1 MSFPRTRRAPLVAA
15 LCLVGAL
22 TAAAQTA
29 PSAHTPAPP
38 AGQRAIARQG
48 GAPALTAAPDSG
60 PPPRVALVLSG
71 GSAKGFAQ
79 IGVLEVLD
87 SLGVPID
94 LVTGTSMGAIIGGL
108 YAIGYTPR
116 DLHRLAITEDWS
128 NFFKR
133 PTNRRDQSLADKIDE
148 TRYTLIFPLER
159 ARPGLPLSVIPRQ
172 GIAQHIERLTWPAS
186 ADTDFSRFPTPYA
199 ALVTD
204 LATGDAILMQ
214 HGDVAQAMEASA
226 SVPGAFAPL
235 RLADGRRVVDG
246 AVIRNIPA
254 QDARALGANILIC
267 VDVSERIAPV
277 DSIRSLVDVLDQ
289 TVAFRVQWSN
299 LTERP
304 LCTVVVEPDISG
316 LPSVNFSQAA
326 TWIARG
332 RAATLVHAARLT
344 ALADSLRA
352 LRGGEPLP
360 PRRPLPRVDSLFVRH
375 VRWTPVSEGADELVR
390 GTNTVQDDTWVTLPR
405 VERSVSRVY
414 STGRFDQV
422 SFRMV
427 PHDSTYD
434 LVYDLEEG
442 DRDVL
447 GVGVRYDT
455 PRGVALLADATITDW
470 LTPGSSASLSARLGG
485 EQQFEARNVI
495 GEGPDAHFVQT
506 YRFTL
511 SRTTL
516 PHFLSPPSTTP
527 PLLDVRELSAAVG
540 RTLSTSSAIG
550 LELEQQWSH
559 DGAPGSDAEWA
570 VQSQAAT
577 IAAATARIDT
587 YNRALAPNKGLAFL
601 WRSDVGL
608 GDRSFERHFADF
620 QGALPVIGSVAL
632 LGRFDLGYA
641 SGTAL
646 PEHERFLLG
655 GAVRSE
661 VWPTQFI
668 PFLGLEPQSRVGTAI
683 QVAQFGIQAD
693 LPSDIVAAFRV
704 NGGNTF
710 DSWPVG
716 VQRSRYVGGAGLT
729 LSTSLPPGP
738 LSVTVASR
746 AWRAR
751 PVVEMAFGATF

>member
-1 MSFPRTRRAPLVAA
+1 MSFPRTRCAALAAA
-15 LCLVGAL
+15 LCLAGAL

-29 PSAHTPAPP
+29 PVARVPAPDT
-38 AGQRAIARQG
+38 IAS
-48 GAPALTAAPDSG
+48 AAPRAARSDSA

-116 DLHRLAITEDWS
+116 DLHRLAVSEDWS

-148 TRYTLIFPLER
+148 TRYTLTFPLDR
-159 ARPGLPLSVIPRQ
+159 ARPGLPLSVINRQ

-204 LATGDAILMQ
+204 LATGDPILMR

-254 QDARALGANILIC
+254 QDARALGANILVC

-277 DSIRSLVDVLDQ
+277 DSLRSLVDVLDQ

-299 LTERP
+299 LTEWP
-304 LCTVVVEPDISG
+304 LCTVVIKPDISG

-332 RAATLVHAARLT
+332 RAATLAHAARLS

-352 LRGGEPLP
+352 LRGGAPVA
-360 PRRPLPRVDSLFVRH
+360 PRAPLPRIDSIFVRH
-375 VRWTPVSEGADELVR
+375 VAWTPVSEGASDLVR
-390 GTNTVQDDTWVTLPR
+390 GTNTVQDDTWVTLR
-405 VERSVSRVY
+405 RIERSVSRVY

-422 SFRMV
+422 SFRVV

-434 LVYDLEEG
+434 LVYDLTEG

-455 PRGVALLADATITDW
+455 PRGVSLLASATVTDW
-470 LTPGSSASLSARLGG
+470 LSPGSSASLSARLGG
-485 EQQFEARNVI
+485 EQQFDARDVV

-506 YRFTL
+506 YRFTV
-511 SRTTL
+511 SRVAL
-516 PHFLSPPSTTP
+516 PNFLSPPSDRP
-527 PLLDVRELSAAVG
+527 PLLDVRELAASVG
-540 RTLSTSSAIG
+540 RTLSTSTAVG
-550 LELEQQWSH
+550 LEIMQQWSH
-559 DGAPGSDAEWA
+559 DGARGSDAEWA
-570 VQSQAAT
+570 LRSQSAT
-577 IAAATARIDT
+577 IASATAHVDT
-587 YNRALAPNKGLAFL
+587 YNRSLAPNKGLFLL

-608 GDRSFERHFADF
+608 GDQSFARHFADF
-620 QGALPVIGSVAL
+620 QGALPIVGSVAL
-632 LGRFDLGYA
+632 LGRVDAGYA
-641 SGTAL
+641 SGAAL

-655 GAVRSE
+655 GAVASQ
-661 VWPTQFI
+661 VWPTQFV
-668 PFLGLEPQSRVGTAI
+668 PFLGLQPQSRVGTAI
-683 QVAQFGIQAD
+683 QVGELGIQAD
-693 LPSDIVAAFRV
+693 LPSDIVASFRV

-716 VQRSRYVGGAGLT
+716 VARSRYVGGAGIT
-729 LSTSLPPGP
+729 LATNLQPGP

-746 AWRAR
+746 GWRTR
-751 PVVEMAFGATF
+751 PVVEVAFGATF

>member
-1 MSFPRTRRAPLVAA
+1 MSFPRTRRAPLAAA

-29 PSAHTPAPP
+29 PSAPP
-38 AGQRAIARQG
+38 AVG
-48 GAPALTAAPDSG
+48 PAG
-60 PPPRVALVLSG
+60 PTPPRVALVLSG

-79 IGVLEVLD
+79 IGVMEVLD
-87 SLGVPID
+87 SLGLPVD

-108 YAIGYTPR
+108 YAIGYTPA
-116 DLHRLAITEDWS
+116 DLHRLAVTEDWT

-148 TRYTLIFPLER
+148 TRYTLTFPLNR
-159 ARPGLPLSVIPRQ
+159 ARPGLPISFIPRQ

-204 LATGDAILMQ
+204 LATGSPILMQ
-214 HGDVAQAMEASA
+214 HGAIAQAMEASA

-246 AVIRNIPA
+246 AVVRNIPA
-254 QDARALGANILIC
+254 SDARALGANILVC

-277 DSIRSLVDVLDQ
+277 DSLRSLVDVVDQ

-304 LCTVVVEPDISG
+304 LCTVVIEPDISG

-332 RAATLVHAARLT
+332 RAATLAHAARLS

-352 LRGGEPLP
+352 LRGGASIP
-360 PRRPLPRVDSLFVRH
+360 PRRPLPRVDSILVRR
-375 VRWTPVSEGADELVR
+375 VRWTPVSEGADDLVR
-390 GTNTVQDDTWVTLPR
+390 GTNTVQDDTWVTER
-405 VERSVSRVY
+405 QVERAVSRVY

-422 SFRMV
+422 SFRVV
-427 PHDSTYD
+427 PHDSGYD
-434 LVYDLEEG
+434 LVYDLTEG

-455 PRGVALLADATITDW
+455 PRGVALLASATVTDW
-470 LTPGSSASLSARLGG
+470 LSPGSSASLSARLGG
-485 EQQFEARNVI
+485 EQQFDARNVI

-506 YRFTL
+506 YRFTV
-511 SRTTL
+511 SRVAL
-516 PHFLSPPSTTP
+516 PNFLSSPSTKP
-527 PLLDVRELSAAVG
+527 PLLDVRELAVEVG

-550 LELEQQWSH
+550 LEIAQQWSH
-559 DGAPGSDAEWA
+559 DGARGSDAEWA
-570 VQSQAAT
+570 VRSQSAT
-577 IAAATARIDT
+577 VASATARIDT

-608 GDRSFERHFADF
+608 GDQSFARHFADL
-620 QGALPVIGSVAL
+620 QGALPIVGSVAL
-632 LGRFDLGYA
+632 LGRVDAGYA

-655 GAVRSE
+655 GSVPSS

-668 PFLGLEPQSRVGTAI
+668 PLLGLEPQSRVGTAI
-683 QVAQFGIQAD
+683 QVAEIGIQAD
-693 LPSDIVAAFRV
+693 LPSDLTMALKV

-716 VQRSRYVGGAGLT
+716 VERSRYVGGAGIT
-729 LSTSLPPGP
+729 VSTTLPPGP
-738 LSVTVASR
+738 LSVTVASH

-751 PVVEMAFGATF
+751 PVVEIAFGATF

>member
-1 MSFPRTRRAPLVAA
+1 MSFPRARRALVAAA

-22 TAAAQTA
+22 TAAAQTVSL
-29 PSAHTPAPP
+29 PVTPTT
-38 AGQRAIARQG
+38 
-48 GAPALTAAPDSG
+48 GA
-60 PPPRVALVLSG
+60 PPRVALVLSG

-108 YAIGYTPR
+108 YAIGYTPH
-116 DLHRLAITEDWS
+116 DLHRLAVNEDWS

-148 TRYTLIFPLER
+148 TRYTLVFPLTR
-159 ARPGLPLSVIPRQ
+159 ARPGLPISVIPRQ

-186 ADTDFSRFPTPYA
+186 ADTDFARFPTPYA

-204 LATGDAILMQ
+204 LATGDPILMQ

-254 QDARALGANILIC
+254 QDARSLGANILVC
-267 VDVSERIAPV
+267 VDVSERIAAV

-332 RAATLVHAARLT
+332 RAATLAHAARLT

-352 LRGGEPLP
+352 LRGGTPVP
-360 PRRPLPRVDSLFVRH
+360 PRRPLPRIDSIFVTH
-375 VRWTPVSEGADELVR
+375 VRWTPVSEGAEQLVR
-390 GTNTVQDDTWVTLPR
+390 GTNTVPDSSWVTLR
-405 VERSVSRVY
+405 QIERAVSRVY
-414 STGRFDQV
+414 SSGRFDQV
-422 SFRMV
+422 SFRV
-427 PHDSTYD
+427 EPHDSTYD
-434 LVYDLEEG
+434 LVYDLTAR

-455 PRGVALLADATITDW
+455 PRGVALLASATVTDW
-470 LTPGSSASLSARLGG
+470 LSPGSSASLSARLGG
-485 EQQFEARNVI
+485 EQQFDARDVV

-506 YRFTL
+506 YRVTV
-511 SRTTL
+511 SRVAL
-516 PHFLSPPSTTP
+516 PHFLSPPATTP
-527 PLLDVRELSAAVG
+527 PLLDVREVAAEVG
-540 RTLSTSSAIG
+540 RTLSASSAVG
-550 LELEQQWSH
+550 LELMQQWSH
-559 DGAPGSDAEWA
+559 DGTRGSDAEWA
-570 VQSQAAT
+570 LRSQTAT
-577 IAAATARIDT
+577 IASATASFDT

-608 GDRSFERHFADF
+608 DQSFARHFADL

-632 LGRFDLGYA
+632 LGRVDAGYA
-641 SGTAL
+641 SGVSL
-646 PEHERFLLG
+646 PDHERFLLG
-655 GAVRSE
+655 GSVRSV

-683 QVAQFGIQAD
+683 QVAEVGIQAD
-693 LPSDIVAAFRV
+693 LPSDIVASFRL

-710 DSWPVG
+710 DSWPAG
-716 VQRSRYVGGAGLT
+716 VERSRYIGGAGLT
-729 LSTSLPPGP
+729 LSTSLQPGP

-751 PVVEMAFGATF
+751 PVVEIAFGATF